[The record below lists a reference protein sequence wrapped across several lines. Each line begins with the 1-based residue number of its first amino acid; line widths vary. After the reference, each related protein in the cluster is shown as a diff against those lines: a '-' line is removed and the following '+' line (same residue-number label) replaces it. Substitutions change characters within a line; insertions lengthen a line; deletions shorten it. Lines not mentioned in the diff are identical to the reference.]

1 MSTRSAPN
9 VPVLMYH
16 HVTPAGGMIAATPDV
31 FEDQIAR
38 LARAGYQSLSADQF
52 AACLAGAPVPERSVL
67 ITFDDGYLNN
77 WVHAHPVLARHG
89 MRAVLFIITGW
100 IGDGPVRPHAG
111 QGGPLPATPDHDACK
126 QLVAAGR
133 ADEVMLR
140 WSEIEAM
147 RAAGTFEFHSH
158 THTHTRWDKECAG
171 DVQAK
176 RARIADELRL
186 SREALAGR
194 LAASATTCAGRRVIS
209 TPTTWR
215 RRARPASGT
224 CTLPTLSARTRPA
237 RIPSTS
243 TASRCAI
250 AAAPGSTGASGCRAT
265 RSGVRATT
273 PGKPGKAS

>member
-1 MSTRSAPN
+1 M
-9 VPVLMYH
+9 
-16 HVTPAGGMIAATPDV
+16 
-31 FEDQIAR
+31 
-38 LARAGYQSLSADQF
+38 
-52 AACLAGAPVPERSVL
+52 L

-194 LAASATTCAGRRVIS
+194 LGSVSDHLCWPQGYFDADYVAA
-209 TPTTWR
+209 
-215 RRARPASGT
+215 AREPASGT

-265 RSGVRATT
+265 VLGSALPRLESLEKRLRNRG
-273 PGKPGKAS
+273 